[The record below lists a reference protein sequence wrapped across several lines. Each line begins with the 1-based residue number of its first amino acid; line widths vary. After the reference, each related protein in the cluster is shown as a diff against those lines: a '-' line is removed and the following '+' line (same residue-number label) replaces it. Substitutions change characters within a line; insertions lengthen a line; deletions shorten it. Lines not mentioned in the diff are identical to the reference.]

1 MRKVR
6 LRDLISG
13 VCRDRKV
20 LFGFGGVGVG
30 RGGVLPGMLRRCEV
44 VQVRNLGFRQWREI
58 GNGFLTGNQ
67 SLVESRNRWT
77 TRPRE
82 EEEQSWAS
90 GKPNPGLPWVGIGT

>member
-44 VQVRNLGFRQWREI
+44 GGSKCGIWGFD
-58 GNGFLTGNQ
+58 NGGK
-67 SLVESRNRWT
+67 SAM
-77 TRPRE
+77 
-82 EEEQSWAS
+82 AS
-90 GKPNPGLPWVGIGT
+90 